1 MKCNPTKLITHLFQP
16 SITQKHEIS
25 GMIREMTCIYFF
37 CVQCSDSG
45 GVKCITND
53 GAHFVNPNLFGVKK
67 SSSDIFSSFGSFF
80 SSALSL
86 PFNLFKGISGLFGGA
101 WTYIQYVFYFMIF
114 LFVFW
119 LFNQCG
125 GANLIQKLFKKGNS
139 QKLNW

>member
-1 MKCNPTKLITHLFQP
+1 MQSYEAHNTPIPTIHNTGALNIWYDQGNDMHLF
-16 SITQKHEIS
+16 
-25 GMIREMTCIYFF
+25 FF

-101 WTYIQYVFYFMIF
+101 WTYVQYVFYFMIF

-125 GANLIQKLFKKGNS
+125 GANLIQKLFKKGSS
-139 QKLNW
+139 QKVNW

>member
-1 MKCNPTKLITHLFQP
+1 MQSYEAHSTPILTIRNTGALNIWYDQGNDMHLF
-16 SITQKHEIS
+16 
-25 GMIREMTCIYFF
+25 FF

-101 WTYIQYVFYFMIF
+101 WTYVQYVFYFMIF
-114 LFVFW
+114 LFLFW

-125 GANLIQKLFKKGNS
+125 GANLIQKLFKKGSS
-139 QKLNW
+139 QKVNW

>member
-1 MKCNPTKLITHLFQP
+1 MQSYEAHNTPIPTIHNIEALNIWYDQGNDMHL
-16 SITQKHEIS
+16 
-25 GMIREMTCIYFF
+25 FF